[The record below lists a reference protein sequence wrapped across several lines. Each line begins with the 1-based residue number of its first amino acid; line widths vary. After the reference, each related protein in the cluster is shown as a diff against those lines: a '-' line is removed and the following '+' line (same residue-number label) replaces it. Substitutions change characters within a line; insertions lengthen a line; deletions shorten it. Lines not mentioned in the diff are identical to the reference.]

1 MRICWPGLLGALI
14 AAVLA
19 CDGHAQEHPTRWES
33 WNASVATS
41 ATPTPAAIQ
50 VPDSVRV
57 RRGYQ
62 HWRGAALGA
71 AIGGAVGALAG
82 AVVGGVTSCDDCRR
96 QPTVGNGALY
106 GGLGGVGV
114 GGVTGFLVGLSLPR
128 YRWIPR
134 AEAPR

>member
-1 MRICWPGLLGALI
+1 MRIRRPGLLGALI
-14 AAVLA
+14 AVLVVGN
-19 CDGHAQEHPTRWES
+19 GHAQEHLTHWQS
-33 WNASVATS
+33 WNASIARS
-41 ATPTPAAIQ
+41 ATPTPAAIR

-71 AIGGAVGALAG
+71 AIGGAVGALTG
-82 AVVGGVTSCDDCRR
+82 AVAGGVTSCDDCRR
-96 QPTVGNGALY
+96 QPTVGNGALS
-106 GGLGGVGV
+106 GGLVGVGI
-114 GGVTGFLVGLSLPR
+114 GGVTGFLVGLSSPR